1 MSRQTRVK
9 LLIVETNDFI
19 KLGIEAFLS
28 SHEDWELVAVVR
40 NFSAAVEACYVQS
53 PDVILLDANILGEDT
68 ISPTAVSKVFKS
80 YAPHVRIAYWTER
93 EAPELLAEI
102 LMSNP
107 EGYFRKDTNLQ
118 DLLISLSQ
126 IARGRKLLSSQL
138 YLSSLI
144 SYFKAD
150 NGKNETPIMLTP
162 RELQVLRLISQGHSN
177 SEISD
182 QLGIR
187 VSTASVHVSNIMNKL
202 EAENRTHA
210 VLRAAELGLANLQT
224 KQLAS

>member
-9 LLIVETNDFI
+9 LLVVETNDFI

-28 SHEDWELVAVVR
+28 NHEDWELISVVG
-40 NFSAAVEACYVQS
+40 NFAAAIEACHIGV
-53 PDVILLDANILGEDT
+53 PDIVLLDAHILSDGNLT
-68 ISPTAVSKVFKS
+68 PLTVSKVFKS
-80 YAPHVRIAYWTER
+80 YSPHVRIAYWTER
-93 EAPELLAEI
+93 EAPDLLAEI
-102 LMSNP
+102 LMANP

-144 SYFKAD
+144 TYFKAD
-150 NGKNETPIMLTP
+150 NGKNDVPIMLTP
-162 RELQVLRLISQGHSN
+162 RELQVLRLLSQGCSN

-187 VSTASVHVSNIMNKL
+187 VSTASVHVSNIMTKL

-210 VLRAAELGLANLQT
+210 VLRAAELGLANLQA

>member
-1 MSRQTRVK
+1 MSRHARVK
-9 LLIVETNDFI
+9 LLVVETNDFI

-28 SHEDWELVAVVR
+28 SHSEWELLAVVR
-40 NFSAAVEACYVQS
+40 NFAAAVESCHTGT
-53 PDVILLDANILGEDT
+53 PDVILLDTAILNDGT
-68 ISPTAVSKVFKS
+68 LTPMTVSKVFKS
-80 YAPHVRIAYWTER
+80 YSPNVRIAYWTER

-118 DLLISLSQ
+118 DLLISLTQ

-144 SYFKAD
+144 AYFKAE

-162 RELQVLRLISQGHSN
+162 RELQVLNLLSQGCSN

-182 QLGIR
+182 VLGIR
-187 VSTASVHVSNIMNKL
+187 VSTASVHVSNIMTKL

-210 VLRAAELGLANLQT
+210 VLRAAELGLANLQA
-224 KQLAS
+224 KQMAN